1 MKTTEYLNL
10 KKPDQADFYNADDFN
25 TNMDA
30 VDKLAPKITHY
41 AVCKTEAAAKTKTVA
56 CGDYHLVKGA
66 EITVRF
72 DIANTAADP
81 LLDVNGTGA
90 REIYYRGETIA
101 PQHLSEGRTFQFV
114 YNGEHYDLIGDIGSG
129 TVAQYESIDNT
140 FYKLLF
146 SFYNGDITSSVSKNS
161 GLAYNPSTGVLKVA
175 SDVTTGSTSL
185 SSLAS
190 RFPVSVANGGTGA
203 TTAAAARSNL
213 GVTPANIGAL
223 ATTGGGLTGDLTIPY
238 GKGLYWGG
246 GPRITSSVNQQLYLG
261 ASNESDYQ
269 LFLGVRDNTWALAP
283 GANSAVRLGSENYR
297 WEQLYARVAT
307 ISTSDRNEKNT
318 IGALDAELWHDFILG
333 LKPVSYKLN
342 SGTSDRRHHGIIAQD
357 VESLMES
364 LGIASKDFA
373 GFIRYEKTE
382 QVETGVNEN
391 GEPTYK
397 DNPLLD
403 ADGNPVF
410 GYGLR
415 YEEFIAP
422 MISTIQSQQQEIYSL
437 RSELTEI
444 MARLVALEGK

>member
-10 KKPDQADFYNADDFN
+10 KKPDQVDFYNADDFN

-41 AVCKTEAAAKTKTVA
+41 AVCKTEAAAKTKTVE

-114 YNGEHYDLIGDIGSG
+114 YNGEQYDLIGDIGSG
-129 TVAQYESIDNT
+129 TVTQYESTANA

-146 SFYNGDITSSVSKNS
+146 SLYNEDITSSVSKNS

-223 ATTGGGLTGDLTIPY
+223 PLTGGTLTGNLSVGTKWVSFNTGHISSNTNQA
-238 GKGLYWGG
+238 LYFA
-246 GPRITSSVNQQLYLG
+246 
-261 ASNESDYQ
+261 ASGESIYEV
-269 LFLGVRDNTWALAP
+269 FLGVRNNVWTMCPAYDNYVT
-283 GANSAVRLGSENYR
+283 LGTGSYR
-297 WEQLYARVAT
+297 WSQLFASTST
-307 ISTSDRNEKNT
+307 ISTSDRTEKNSIET
-318 IGALDAELWHDFILG
+318 LDTDLWKKFIMG
-333 LKPVSYKLN
+333 LNTVSYKLN
-342 SGTSDRRHHGIIAQD
+342 NGTSDRRHNGMIAQD
-357 VESLMES
+357 VEDLMES
-364 LGIASKDFA
+364 LGITSKDFA

-382 QVETGVNEN
+382 QVKTGVNEN

-403 ADGNPVF
+403 ADGNQVY